1 MLRTR
6 TKRPFRR
13 GSVPTVAPPTSG
25 AVAER
30 ALTQSPAAP
39 PAPPSPPLSPSPK
52 PSPRSPLSCLNIYES
67 RIQTLERL
75 LKVTETDL
83 LTAEEERDCLLTQ
96 LAESQAHA
104 AALQRDVLSL
114 QLLRN
119 ELVLQRL
126 DARDAADELALRRE
140 VLEEELGR
148 RERVLRKV
156 REENRLLNRENER
169 LRVELGVVDR
179 GKRREVRGRLL
190 SKASREALRKAS
202 REALRQLGT
211 VTPASATTEAPES
224 TEAGSESTPREGT
237 SRNSLQ
243 LWVQAYGPLVDH
255 PDYRAAAG
263 KESRPETPSTPTT
276 PKTPSSPTPT
286 PTLRA
291 TTPRL
296 PTPTLRPAR
305 STFGR
310 APGSFRLRSG
320 SETPPPVPPVP
331 PLAALL
337 NGAAPIIT
345 PPETSGDDLPSHLDD
360 EDVVNLNSPG
370 SETANPVDAPDAPD
384 AAADAADADGS
395 QSDSGSSARSN
406 QSVHHRDLDGVRR
419 PSADRVSVRSAVSD
433 LSTAFFSSTSQ
444 PPSEA
449 TDSARPSIES
459 VRSMASAGSS
469 GSGSG
474 STGSGSGES
483 GTAEL
488 VVRRPVELTLATA
501 ELSLPR
507 TAVREVRRQEEQ
519 QLDWPAWTAPRVL
532 RPPPRPRRTRARRET
547 LTPVTEASSPETATP
562 SVMPAQLV
570 PELEQEVVAGSGSS
584 GSTVEKEKREE
595 VEPVQKLDWPA
606 WSATSLTSTNSAH
619 WDSSSSHFADVESAN
634 DHDTPP
640 AEGETEVD
648 FSLIDPSHIA
658 LIEVSSD
665 AGH

>member
-1 MLRTR
+1 MLRQR
-6 TKRPFRR
+6 SKHPFRR
-13 GSVPTVAPPTSG
+13 GAVPTVAAPTA
-25 AVAER
+25 AVLA
-30 ALTQSPAAP
+30 QPPAAP
-39 PAPPSPPLSPSPK
+39 PAPLSPPLSPSPK
-52 PSPRSPLSCLNIYES
+52 PSPRPPLSCLNVYES

-126 DARDAADELALRRE
+126 DARDAADEQALRRE

-169 LRVELGVVDR
+169 LRVELGVEER

-211 VTPASATTEAPES
+211 VTPVTATETTEE
-224 TEAGSESTPREGT
+224 TESTPREGA
-237 SRNSLQ
+237 SRNSLL
-243 LWVQAYGPLVDH
+243 LWVEAYGSLVDH
-255 PDYRAAAG
+255 PDYRASVAESN
-263 KESRPETPSTPTT
+263 KNSRPGTPSTPTT
-276 PKTPSSPTPT
+276 PMTPSSPTPT

-320 SETPPPVPPVP
+320 SGTPPPVPPVP

-337 NGAAPIIT
+337 NGAAPITT
-345 PPETSGDDLPSHLDD
+345 PPTSGDDAPMPKVSKDQH
-360 EDVVNLNSPG
+360 VVNLNSP
-370 SETANPVDAPDAPD
+370 E
-384 AAADAADADGS
+384 AASVAASVKSDEADEA
-395 QSDSGSSARSN
+395 SDEASVKSDE
-406 QSVHHRDLDGVRR
+406 SVHHLDQDLRR
-419 PSADRVSVRSAVSD
+419 PSADRRSSIRTVSSD
-433 LSTAFFSSTSQ
+433 LSTAFFSSASG
-444 PPSEA
+444 PPSQA
-449 TDSARPSIES
+449 SHSDSPRPSMES
-459 VRSMASAGSS
+459 VNSAASAGSA
-469 GSGSG
+469 GSGSDAS
-474 STGSGSGES
+474 STVEI
-483 GTAEL
+483 
-488 VVRRPVELTLATA
+488 VRATRPTELTLATA
-501 ELSLPR
+501 ELSLPPR
-507 TAVREVRRQEEQ
+507 TEYAREVRREMREEEQ
-519 QLDWPAWTAPRVL
+519 TLDWPAWTAPRVL
-532 RPPPRPRRTRARRET
+532 RPPPRPRRKARLET

-562 SVMPAQLV
+562 SIMPEQPVPEFPDPETLEIRVESEFSETEMPAQ
-570 PELEQEVVAGSGSS
+570 ESLERQ
-584 GSTVEKEKREE
+584 VEGRKEEP
-595 VEPVQKLDWPA
+595 EPVQKLDWPA

-619 WDSSSSHFADVESAN
+619 WDSSSSHLADVESAH
-634 DHDTPP
+634 DHESPM
-640 AEGETEVD
+640 EGETEVD